1 MTVFQLISE
10 IGCSD
15 LLRVQRTRASVY
27 AVKIGDTY
35 YHKLK
40 TYQDLETSYF
50 EIPDGMIRIDN
61 HKISSI

>member
-15 LLRVQRTRASVY
+15 LLRVQRTRSSIY
-27 AVKIGDTY
+27 AVKIGNNY

-40 TYQDLETSYF
+40 TYQDLETMYLDLS
-50 EIPDGMIRIDN
+50 DGMIRIDN